1 MSDYWHSIQEVF
13 LFYCGQAI
21 SHFLFYQVEHF
32 WIYVEVSIHLDLS
45 FVYGNR
51 YGFICN
57 LLHAYTIPASFVE
70 DTLHF
75 PLYDFGFY
83 VENSIDPRICFD
95 DNIILF
101 FIIVDIH
108 LKSEMVMLLKILL
121 LCNIVLVIFCF
132 SYDIEH
138 CSILHTV
145 LPCPAEIQGEVI
157 SFTPTLYTVF
167 LKISMGSLSFTEKK
181 WRRTE

>member
-70 DTLHF
+70 GTLHF

-101 FIIVDIH
+101 FYYCRYTLEIRDGDASENSFIVQY
-108 LKSEMVMLLKILL
+108 
-121 LCNIVLVIFCF
+121 CF
-132 SYDIEH
+132 SY
-138 CSILHTV
+138 ILFF
-145 LPCPAEIQGEVI
+145 I
-157 SFTPTLYTVF
+157 
-167 LKISMGSLSFTEKK
+167 
-181 WRRTE
+181 